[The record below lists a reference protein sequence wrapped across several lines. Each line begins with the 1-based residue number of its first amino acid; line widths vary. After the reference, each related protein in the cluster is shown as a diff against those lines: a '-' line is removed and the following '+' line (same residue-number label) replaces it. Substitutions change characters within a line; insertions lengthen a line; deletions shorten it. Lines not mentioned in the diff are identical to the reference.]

1 MGLIFR
7 KSIRLGK
14 GTRLNLSKSG
24 VSASKRF
31 GRLTL
36 SSRGRG
42 ALRLGKGWTWRF

>member
-24 VSASKRF
+24 PPPP
-31 GRLTL
+31 
-36 SSRGRG
+36 RGWVG
-42 ALRLGKGWTWRF
+42 